1 MICRLTWFSRNAIQP
16 DIHFIARPRL
26 EIVKP
31 NGVFGAPDLVVEITS
46 PSSTRRDLEQKLA
59 LYARYAVKEY
69 WIVDPEE
76 RTADIWTT
84 KETPLDTRRVVAG
97 DEGIMGSAVLPGLVV
112 PLAEVFAGLEK
123 Q

>member
-1 MICRLTWFSRNAIQP
+1 M
-16 DIHFIARPRL
+16 
-26 EIVKP
+26 
-31 NGVFGAPDLVVEITS
+31 
-46 PSSTRRDLEQKLA
+46 
-59 LYARYAVKEY
+59 KEY